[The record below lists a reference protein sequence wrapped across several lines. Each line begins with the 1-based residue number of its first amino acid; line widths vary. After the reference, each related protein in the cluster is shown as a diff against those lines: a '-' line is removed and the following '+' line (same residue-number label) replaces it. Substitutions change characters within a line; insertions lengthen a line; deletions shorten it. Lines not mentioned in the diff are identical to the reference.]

1 MYAENFACR
10 SCRRCCWISSARRS
24 RSESLA
30 PASLLRE
37 QEVDGRWDAS
47 GSNCQHIGECGV
59 CGVSRVLC
67 THQVTVRTL
76 QPRPVIPAET
86 QLPARHRRH
95 PQAESESYLHFL
107 SSSALSVANA
117 GGGTARSRQLRLHTQ
132 RRVLLQRRQRAV
144 RRGVRSIAAV
154 NEARRT
160 SEYLWQRGRNAAVHR
175 HRVSNGTAPDRPG
188 KVLGHR
194 DCDGRRP
201 GHPLPKPWIC
211 SWHHRTRRHT
221 NRRALPN
228 TGATTHPSRGIPANY
243 ASP

>member
-1 MYAENFACR
+1 MPQLPTLLLDLVC
-10 SCRRCCWISSARRS
+10 
-24 RSESLA
+24 
-30 PASLLRE
+30 ASLSLRVTGTRKFTE
-37 QEVDGRWDAS
+37 GTGSRRPLGRVGIELPAHRGMQGMQGLQGIMHTPGDGTDTATTT
-47 GSNCQHIGECGV
+47 E
-59 CGVSRVLC
+59 
-67 THQVTVRTL
+67 
-76 QPRPVIPAET
+76 IPAET
-86 QLPARHRRH
+86 QLPARQRRH
-95 PQAESESYLHFL
+95 PQAQSESYLHFL
-107 SSSALSVANA
+107 SGSALSVANA

-160 SEYLWQRGRNAAVHR
+160 SKDLGQRGRNAAVHR

-211 SWHHRTRRHT
+211 SWHHRKRCHT

-228 TGATTHPSRGIPANY
+228 TGATKHLSRGIPANY
-243 ASP
+243 ASS